1 MIESRCVLLSLPTS
15 DPTAGSA
22 LFTATGVLALGA
34 VLSSSKSSK
43 FTTGAGVGSGA
54 LLAVLDCA
62 VDVRVGFV

>member
-1 MIESRCVLLSLPTS
+1 MSLPAS
-15 DPTAGSA
+15 GATAGSA

-54 LLAVLDCA
+54 LLAALDCV
-62 VDVRVGFV
+62 VDERVGFV